1 MLYKLHESYLEI
13 VKFLWLFE
21 DVIIPQLSLFWLF
34 WINSMALID
43 EDFWYMHITM
53 VSLKN
58 IGAYASN
65 SKT

>member
-1 MLYKLHESYLEI
+1 
-13 VKFLWLFE
+13 
-21 DVIIPQLSLFWLF
+21 
-34 WINSMALID
+34 MALID
-43 EDFWYMHITM
+43 EDFWYMQITM